1 VSAAGRPVPIRPGGE
16 LGKGP
21 VPHLLMLIVVA
32 AVLLLALA
40 LTIHQVMDHNND
52 DAQIL
57 AACFAVIATTV
68 LLLRPGSTVP
78 RLPFPHEQLQ
88 RLVPESALRGTP
100 RRRPPPPDEG
110 TVLLR

>member
-1 VSAAGRPVPIRPGGE
+1 
-16 LGKGP
+16 
-21 VPHLLMLIVVA
+21 MLIVVA

-40 LTIHQVMDHNND
+40 LTLHEVMDHSD

-57 AACFAVIATTV
+57 AACLAVMATTV
-68 LLLRPGSTVP
+68 LLLRPGATVP
-78 RLPFPHEQLQ
+78 RLPFPLEQLQ
-88 RLVPESALRGTP
+88 RLVPGPALRGTP